1 VTQLRHAL
9 LILAISCAV
18 LLSGCKV
25 SQPGSVESSVMK
37 QVKQKVTIGGKND
50 ANPVADNQASIDEGK
65 GHFMHHCQ
73 ICHGNDGQNT
83 GVPFAQQMSPPVA
96 DLKADD
102 VQGYTDGQLHWIIQ
116 NGINPSG
123 MPAWKGILEDDEMWK
138 IVRYIRHL
146 PAKGSLGTPEV
157 FKEEQEEHEQMH
169 AAGKTDHDHAH
180 AAGHD
185 HPGQKPHSH

>member
-1 VTQLRHAL
+1 LRHSL
-9 LILAISCAV
+9 LILGLSCA
-18 LLSGCKV
+18 LMLSACKV

-50 ANPVADNQASIDEGK
+50 ANPVPDNQASIDEGK

-96 DLKADD
+96 DLKSSD
-102 VQGYTDGQLHWIIQ
+102 VQGYTDGQLHWIVQ

-123 MPAWKGILEDDEMWK
+123 MPAWKGILEEDEMWK
-138 IVRYIRHL
+138 IVRYVRHL
-146 PAKGSLGTPEV
+146 PPKGSLGIPDV

-169 AAGKTDHDHAH
+169 AAGKSTHDHSH
-180 AAGHD
+180 PAGHD
-185 HPGQKPHSH
+185 HADEKAHSH

>member
-1 VTQLRHAL
+1 MRRSLF
-9 LILAISCAV
+9 ILAFSYAV
-18 LLSGCKV
+18 LLAGCKV

-50 ANPVADNQASIDEGK
+50 ANPIPDNQASIDEGK

-96 DLKADD
+96 DLKSQD

-123 MPAWKGILEDDEMWK
+123 MPAWKGILDDDEMWK

-146 PAKGSLGTPEV
+146 PAKGSVGIPAV
-157 FKEEQEEHEQMH
+157 FKEEQEDHEQMH
-169 AAGKTDHDHAH
+169 GAGKSDHAHAADHDHAH
-180 AAGHD
+180 E
-185 HPGQKPHSH
+185 KPHSH

>member
-1 VTQLRHAL
+1 LRHAL
-9 LILAISCAV
+9 LILGLSSAV
-18 LLSGCKV
+18 LLSSCKV

-37 QVKQKVTIGGKND
+37 QVKQKVTVGGKND
-50 ANPVADNQASIDEGK
+50 ANPVADNQASADEGK

-96 DLKADD
+96 DLKSQD

-146 PAKGSLGTPEV
+146 PEKGSVGIPDV

-169 AAGKTDHDHAH
+169 AAGKADHDHAHATDHDHAH
-180 AAGHD
+180 E
-185 HPGQKPHSH
+185 KPHSH

>member
-1 VTQLRHAL
+1 MRYAL
-9 LILAISCAV
+9 FILALSSAI
-18 LLSGCKV
+18 LLSSCKV

-37 QVKQKVTIGGKND
+37 EMKQKVTVGGKND
-50 ANPVADNQASIDEGK
+50 ANPVPDNQASIDEGK

-96 DLKADD
+96 DLKSDD

-138 IVRYIRHL
+138 VVRYIRHL
-146 PAKGSLGTPEV
+146 PEKGSLGTPEV
-157 FKEEQEEHEQMH
+157 FKEEEEQHKEVESGRARRQPSSGGHEH
-169 AAGKTDHDHAH
+169 HH
-180 AAGHD
+180 
-185 HPGQKPHSH
+185 